1 MSEQDTVTDPAA
13 KRDVRVQ
20 MVDALRRELMG
31 PWHPEDETDPSEA
44 FPTARYI
51 VGRLAPQDLKIDDV
65 ENDALPTGDDDDGET
80 GEASFEPPQVLGF
93 MPSSMGLSFVLND
106 TCDSVDVH
114 IEWGQYLRAEEA
126 PERPPID
133 GEDGESEEDEGQW
146 DAPQRSTFVWRREQR
161 AGIVRGLDVS
171 TKGPVAEVKLHPK
184 TAPPGVPVEG
194 LEDSDVCIQGVVYEI
209 HGQRAVSLFLVN
221 QRQKG
226 EQGDAEKDQ
235 QFLMQAQM
243 EVRASDGSAAFLAK
257 DDIQLDQDG
266 SEDPEAQVNDLL
278 YRHSREFAT
287 GHGVA
292 AEWDGL
298 IPDGTAV
305 TSVRTEFIPA
315 FELPKVIATDDI
327 AGGATL
333 DMMALS
339 KLEDPDA
346 LFAALEPLVKMYEV
360 WIKDR
365 RAEAEE
371 PAIKGHALHREA
383 AGFQLDHCKK
393 AAARIRRRWCAV
405 TSVRR
410 GPGHRDGRRGMIST

>member
-1 MSEQDTVTDPAA
+1 MSNTRTPSNPAA
-13 KRDVRVQ
+13 KRAVRDQ

-31 PWHPEDETDPSEA
+31 PWHPEDETDPSEE

-106 TCDSVDVH
+106 TCDKVDVH

-126 PERPPID
+126 PERPPMEGSD
-133 GEDGESEEDEGQW
+133 ESEEDEGQW
-146 DAPQRSTFVWRREQR
+146 DAPQRSKFVWRREQR
-161 AGIVRGLDVS
+161 EGVVRGLDVS
-171 TKGPVAEVKLHPK
+171 KKGPVAEVKLHPK
-184 TAPPGVPVEG
+184 TAPPGVRVEG
-194 LEDSDVCIQGVVYEI
+194 LEDSDVCVQGVVYEI

-226 EQGDAEKDQ
+226 EQGDSEKDQ

-278 YRHSREFAT
+278 YRHCREFAT

-298 IPDGTAV
+298 N
-305 TSVRTEFIPA
+305 
-315 FELPKVIATDDI
+315 
-327 AGGATL
+327 
-333 DMMALS
+333 
-339 KLEDPDA
+339 
-346 LFAALEPLVKMYEV
+346 
-360 WIKDR
+360 
-365 RAEAEE
+365 
-371 PAIKGHALHREA
+371 
-383 AGFQLDHCKK
+383 
-393 AAARIRRRWCAV
+393 
-405 TSVRR
+405 
-410 GPGHRDGRRGMIST
+410 